1 MARGCGDAGPVGVT
15 ASGCQRTHTVQQRSR
30 TTLQAERH
38 FTSGVSLQE
47 LNPTLYS
54 FWHCRGQEEPS
65 SSPGQSGFGIFPHY
79 LPRGQPED
87 LPVAVLFIPA
97 GYEQVTLR
105 DARRNSPS
113 TQRGAQEICAFLL
126 NYSALLATRPSVHFH
141 PTQCLV
147 LHRPRTTATLLISD
161 FFLWCFFLC
170 VIFVDMK
177 TLIRVLKVRRG
188 LNENGWVIPC
198 FLLC

>member
-1 MARGCGDAGPVGVT
+1 MAVSARTQCNSAAEQPFRQNATSHQAFHCRNSTPHFT
-15 ASGCQRTHTVQQRSR
+15 ASGT
-30 TTLQAERH
+30 AEARKNLPAPL
-38 FTSGVSLQE
+38 GKVA
-47 LNPTLYS
+47 
-54 FWHCRGQEEPS
+54 
-65 SSPGQSGFGIFPHY
+65 SGFSPITFLGDNLRTSQLLSCSY
-79 LPRGQPED
+79 LLG
-87 LPVAVLFIPA
+87 
-97 GYEQVTLR
+97 

-141 PTQCLV
+141 PTRCLV

-161 FFLWCFFLC
+161 FFLWCFFVC
-170 VIFVDMK
+170 AIFVDMK